1 MKVHLDT
8 VGCRLNQAEIELYA
22 RQLESAGHTVV
33 ATPAEADV
41 AVVNTCAVTGAA
53 AADSRKKLRRAAGGE
68 TRVIATGCWATL
80 AAAEAAALAAGTE
93 VVPNGRKDRLVIDLL
108 GLSGASFVSAAPR
121 RPLPGVRGR
130 TRAFIKVQ
138 DGCDQRCAFCVTTV
152 ARGGGRSL
160 SVAAVVA
167 QVAAAEGG
175 GAREVVLTGVH
186 LGSWGRDLTPRR
198 RLSDLIA
205 ALLARTTVERVA
217 LSSLEPWAVDGD
229 LLALWRDPRLLPR
242 LHLPLQSGCAATLRR
257 MRRRITP
264 ERFAEVVAAARAAIP
279 EVAVTTDLIGGF
291 PGESAA
297 DHRASVAFVAGLG
310 LAGGHCFPFSPR
322 PATAAQTMAGQVAP
336 PLRKERA
343 AALRAV
349 VEASGRAYRDRLVGR
364 EVTVLWESSR
374 REGDGYRLTGRSR
387 HGVRVTGRSPTPRT
401 NEIDKVV
408 VEAVDDRGVVGR
420 ETLAADTG
428 L

>member
-22 RQLESAGHTVV
+22 RQLEAAGHTVV

-41 AVVNTCAVTGAA
+41 AVVNTCAVTAAA
-53 AADSRKKLRRAAGGE
+53 AADSRKKLRRAAGGG
-68 TRVIATGCWATL
+68 TRVVATGCWATL
-80 AAAEAAALAAGTE
+80 AGGEATDLAAGTE
-93 VVPNGRKDRLVIDLL
+93 VVPNEHKDRLVVDLL
-108 GLSGASFVSAAPR
+108 GLSGDPFAATAPR

-167 QVAAAEGG
+167 QVAAAESG

-198 RLSDLIA
+198 RLSDLVA
-205 ALLARTTVERVA
+205 AVLARTTVERVA
-217 LSSLEPWAVDGD
+217 LSSLEPWAVDRD
-229 LLALWRDPRLLPR
+229 LLALWGDPRLLPR

-257 MRRRITP
+257 MRRRISP
-264 ERFAEVVAAARAAIP
+264 ARFSEVVAAARAAIP
-279 EVAVTTDLIGGF
+279 EVAITTDLIAGF

-297 DHRASVAFVAGLG
+297 DHQASVAFVAGLG

-322 PATAAQTMAGQVAP
+322 PATAAHAMAAQVEP
-336 PLRKERA
+336 GERKRRA
-343 AALRAV
+343 AELRAA
-349 VEASGRAYRDRLVGR
+349 VEASGRRYRGSLMGR
-364 EVTVLWESSR
+364 DIEVLWESSR
-374 REGDGYRLTGRSR
+374 PDGDGYRLTGRSR
-387 HGVRVTGRSPTPRT
+387 HGIRVTTRSPKPRT
-401 NEIDKVV
+401 NEVGRV
-408 VEAVDDRGVVGR
+408 AVAAVDEDGVVGR
-420 ETLAADTG
+420 ETSDTAVG